1 MIALIVTL
9 HVHAERLPQFL
20 AAIEENALRSFTDE
34 AGCRYFDVTRDTKD
48 PTHFIFYELYD
59 DEAAIEAHRQAPHFA
74 KWREAADTC
83 VVKGSQVNTF
93 CKRLFHHSE
102 QG

>member
-1 MIALIVTL
+1 MIALIVRL
-9 HVHAERLPQFL
+9 DVHPERLAQFL
-20 AAIEENALRSFTDE
+20 AAIEENALRSFRDE
-34 AGCRYFDVTRDTKD
+34 PGCRYFDVTQDRQN

-74 KWREAADTC
+74 RWREAAEVC

-93 CKRLFHHSE
+93 CQQLFHHA
-102 QG
+102 

>member
-1 MIALIVTL
+1 MIALIVSL
-9 HVHAERLPQFL
+9 DVHADRLDQFL
-20 AAIEENALRSFTDE
+20 AAIQENAARSFNDE
-34 AGCRYFDVTRDTKD
+34 PGCRYFDVTQDIRQ

-74 KWREAADTC
+74 KWRQAAEQC

-93 CKRLFHHSE
+93 CTQLFHRA
-102 QG
+102 